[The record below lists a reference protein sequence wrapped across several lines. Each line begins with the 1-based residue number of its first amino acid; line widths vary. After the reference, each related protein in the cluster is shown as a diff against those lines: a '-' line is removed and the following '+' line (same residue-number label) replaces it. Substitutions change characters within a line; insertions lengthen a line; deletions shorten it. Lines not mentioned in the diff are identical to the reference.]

1 MTNANQTEADTTANL
16 SPVKRALLEIRELRE
31 KLDQVER
38 QKTEPIAIVGLGLR
52 FPGGASDPES
62 FWQLLSNGVDAIAEV
77 PPERWDINAYYDADP
92 DQPGKM
98 STRFGAWLAD
108 VDKFDPY
115 FFGIAPREA
124 MSMDPQHRLL
134 LEVSWEA
141 LEHAGQSPEKLMG
154 SQTGVFVGISN
165 SDYFRMV
172 YADPDHID
180 TYAATG
186 NTYSVAAGRLSYL
199 LGLHGP
205 NVAIDTAC
213 SSSLVAVHLAVQS
226 LRNNECNLALA
237 GGVSLILS
245 PEVHINFSKS
255 RMMAADGRCKTFD
268 AAADGYVRGE
278 GCGVVVLKRLS
289 DAAADGDNILAVV
302 RGAAINHDG
311 RSGGLTAPNGPA
323 QEAVIREALANSGI
337 APHEVSY
344 VEAHGTG
351 TSLGDPIEVRALG
364 AALSEGRTGP
374 LMIGSVKTNVGH
386 LEAAAGI
393 AGLIKV
399 VLALQHKEIPPHL
412 HFQEPNPFIPWN
424 ELPVTIPTRHTPWPR
439 NNDKRIAGVSAFG
452 FSGTNAHVVLEEAPI
467 VERTTPDANAERP
480 LHLLTLSA
488 RSEMALKTLS
498 RRFANRLDSQPLAD
512 VCFTANAGRSHFAHR
527 LAVAAGSGPQAREKL
542 TAFAEDR
549 ESLGVMSG
557 HMPQPTP
564 PEVVFLFT
572 GQGAQYVGMGRQLYE
587 TQPVFRK
594 VLDKCDE
601 LLRPYLNLSLSSLLY
616 PEVRAKHSGGDSNER
631 QAFAS
636 NASPLL
642 DETMYTQPAL
652 FAIQYALAELWK
664 SWGIAPS
671 AVLGHSAGE
680 IVAAC
685 VAGVFS
691 LEDGLKLSAERGRLM
706 QTKSL
711 AGEMVAVF
719 ADEARVAEAVAPYS
733 DKVSIAAINGPT
745 NTVISGAPEA
755 VNSVVEKLRADG
767 VKSKRLEISIASH
780 SPMMAPMLD
789 EFGRVAASVK
799 HSAPRISFISNL
811 TGQLMLDAPDGG
823 YWVRHIQQ
831 PVRFAGSL
839 KTLHEQGCDV
849 FVEIGP
855 KPTLLGMGQRCWPG
869 GEGAGLWLPSLR
881 DGRSDWEQILE
892 SLSALYVRGAT
903 VDWDG
908 FDKPYSRRRVALPTY
923 PFERMRYWTDVAQT
937 RPEPKHD
944 VWEAVV
950 AAGRG
955 QSQQGPLDLHL
966 STYSAKWQIL
976 NRLTLAYVLAA
987 LRELGAFSQAGE
999 KQTAQS
1005 LMAQFNIAATYDHL
1019 FSRWLAKL
1027 MVEGLVAQESETFTS
1042 LESLPDPDLDSILR
1056 EARATLADIPELL
1069 NYVEGCGQKLAAV
1082 LTGKESPLET
1092 LFPDGEYTVVEYIYR
1107 DWAVARYFNSVA
1119 RSVIEAAQNAKSGK
1133 ALRVIEIG
1141 AGTGGT
1147 SSALLPALSPDSV
1160 YYYTDVS
1167 DFFLARAGQNF
1178 KDYPFARYGLLN
1190 IEQDPQTQGYAPHS
1204 FDVVVAANALHATR
1218 NLHQTLQN
1226 ARSLLAPGGLLV
1238 LYETTDHQSWFDIT
1252 TGLIEGWQLF
1262 EDDLRG
1268 DNPLLSAEQWRAA
1281 FKANGFDEAIALPE
1295 PGSAA
1300 EILGQHI
1307 LVARAPLTGQGA
1319 ESAEPAEEAPRL
1331 TQANQSMA
1339 VAPNPAEALRRQLES
1354 ALPVER
1360 EELLVGFVRSQV
1372 IKVLRIDPSHPLDR
1386 KHRLM
1391 DLGVD
1396 SLMAVELRNLLTG
1409 GLGLTHK
1416 LPATLMFD
1424 YPTVEAIARYLERE
1438 MFDGEK
1444 PTPTQPRPEASQ
1456 PALSAGEIEQLSEDE
1471 VEALLLKKLDGM
1483 TK

>member
-1 MTNANQTEADTTANL
+1 MINANQTETDTTANL

-31 KLDQVER
+31 KLDQAER

-52 FPGGASDPES
+52 FPGGANDPES
-62 FWQLLSNGVDAIAEV
+62 FWTLLRDGVDTIAEV

-92 DQPGKM
+92 DKPGKM

-124 MSMDPQHRLL
+124 ASMDPQHRLL

-172 YADPDHID
+172 YADPDRID

-226 LRNNECNLALA
+226 LRKGECNLALA
-237 GGVSLILS
+237 GGVSVILT
-245 PEVHINFSKS
+245 PEVHINFSRS

-278 GCGVVVLKRLS
+278 GCGMIALKRLS
-289 DAAADGDNILAVV
+289 DAQADGDNILAVV

-323 QEAVIREALANSGI
+323 QEAVIREALANSGV

-344 VEAHGTG
+344 AEAHGTG

-364 AALSEGRTGP
+364 AVLGQGREAANP

-393 AGLIKV
+393 AGLIKA

-412 HFQEPNPFIPWN
+412 HLKTLSPFIPWAD
-424 ELPVTIPTRHTPWPR
+424 LPITVPTQRAPWAG
-439 NNDKRIAGVSAFG
+439 KRIAGVSSFG
-452 FSGTNAHVVLEEAPI
+452 FSGTNAHIVLEEAPV
-467 VERTTPDANAERP
+467 VERKTADVERP

-488 RSEMALKTLS
+488 RSETALKTLS
-498 RRFANRLDSQPLAD
+498 RRFINQLDSQSLAD
-512 VCFTANAGRSHFAHR
+512 VCFTANSGRSHFAHR
-527 LAVAAGSGPQAREKL
+527 LAVVADSVPQAREKL
-542 TAFAEDR
+542 VAFVEGR
-549 ESLGVMSG
+549 ESLGMASG
-557 HMPQPTP
+557 HMIQPTP
-564 PEVVFLFT
+564 PEVVFMFT

-594 VLDKCDE
+594 TLDKCDE
-601 LLRPYLNLSLSSLLY
+601 LLRPHLNQSLISLLNSQ
-616 PEVRAKHSGGDSNER
+616 P
-631 QAFAS
+631 
-636 NASPLL
+636 SPL

-664 SWGIAPS
+664 SWGIEPTV
-671 AVLGHSAGE
+671 VLGHSAGE

-685 VAGVFS
+685 VAGVYN
-691 LEDGLKLSAERGRLM
+691 LEDGLKLSYERGRLM

-719 ADEARVAEAVAPYS
+719 ADEARVAEAVAPFA
-733 DKVSIAAINGPT
+733 DKISIAAINGPS
-745 NTVISGAPEA
+745 NVVISGAPEA
-755 VNSVVEKLRADG
+755 VQSVVANLKEAG
-767 VKSKRLEISIASH
+767 IKSRRLEISIASH

-789 EFGRVAASVK
+789 EFERVAATIKYSP
-799 HSAPRISFISNL
+799 PRIGLISNL
-811 TGQLMLDAPDGG
+811 SGQLQNEFDAG
-823 YWVRHIQQ
+823 YWRRHIQQ
-831 PVRFAGSL
+831 PVRFADSL
-839 KTLHEQGCDV
+839 KTLHEQGYKV

-892 SLSALYVRGAT
+892 SLSALYVRGAS
-903 VDWDG
+903 VNWAG
-908 FDKPYSRRRVALPTY
+908 FDKPYSRRRLPLPTY
-923 PFERMRYWTDVAQT
+923 PFERLRYWTDAAQS
-937 RPEPKHD
+937 RPEPKRD
-944 VWEAVV
+944 VWESVV
-950 AAGRG
+950 RAGQG
-955 QSQQGPLDLHL
+955 QAGQGPLDLTL
-966 STYSAKWQIL
+966 STYSAKWDCL
-976 NRLTLAYVLAA
+976 HRLTVAYVAA
-987 LRELGAFSQAGE
+987 AFRELGVFGKAGE
-999 KQTAQS
+999 KQTAES
-1005 LMAQFNIAATYDHL
+1005 LMAQCNIADTYRHL
-1019 FSRWLAKL
+1019 LRRWLEKL
-1027 MVEGLVAQESETFTS
+1027 AAEGLLTQDGETFVS
-1042 LESLPDPDLDSILR
+1042 LKPLPDPELTSILN
-1056 EARATLADIPELL
+1056 EARATLADAPTLL
-1069 NYVEGCGQKLAAV
+1069 NYVEGCGSKLAAV

-1092 LFPDGEYTVVEYIYR
+1092 LFPGGEYTVVEYIYR
-1107 DWAVARYFNSVA
+1107 DWAVARYFNSIA
-1119 RSVIEAAQNAKSGK
+1119 RSVVEAAQKAKGGK
-1133 ALRVIEIG
+1133 QLRVIEIG

-1160 YYYTDVS
+1160 YHYTDVS

-1178 KDYPFARYGLLN
+1178 KDYAFVRYGLLD
-1190 IEQDPQTQGYAPHS
+1190 IEQDPAAQGYTPHS

-1226 ARSLLAPGGLLV
+1226 ARTLLAPGGLLV
-1238 LYETTDHQSWFDIT
+1238 LYEATDHQSWFDIT

-1262 EDDLRG
+1262 EDDLRT
-1268 DNPLLSAEQWRAA
+1268 DNPLLSAEQWLAT
-1281 FKANGFDEAIALPE
+1281 FQANGFDEAMALPE
-1295 PGSAA
+1295 RGSAA
-1300 EILGQHI
+1300 EILRQHI
-1307 LVARAPLTGQGA
+1307 LVARAPLTGQRA
-1319 ESAEPAEEAPRL
+1319 ESAEPEWEGTRTNQVAQSVSASPTPAEE
-1331 TQANQSMA
+1331 
-1339 VAPNPAEALRRQLES
+1339 LRSQLES
-1354 ALPVER
+1354 ALPDER
-1360 EELLVGFVRSQV
+1360 EELLVGFARTQV
-1372 IKVLRIDPSHPLDR
+1372 TKVLRIDPSHPLDR
-1386 KHRLM
+1386 KQRLM

-1396 SLMAVELRNLLTG
+1396 SLMAVELRNLLTS
-1409 GLGLTHK
+1409 GLGLARK

-1444 PTPTQPRPEASQ
+1444 PAQTQPRLEAAQS
-1456 PALSAGEIEQLSEDE
+1456 ALSADAIEQLSEDE

>member
-1 MTNANQTEADTTANL
+1 MTNANQTETDTTANL

-52 FPGGASDPES
+52 FPGGANDPES
-62 FWQLLSNGVDAIAEV
+62 FWNLLRDGVDAIAEV
-77 PPERWDINAYYDADP
+77 PPERWDVDAYYDADP
-92 DQPGKM
+92 DKPGKM

-124 MSMDPQHRLL
+124 ASMDPQHRLL

-141 LEHAGQSPEKLMG
+141 LEYAGQSPEKLMG

-172 YADPDHID
+172 YADPDRID

-205 NVAIDTAC
+205 NLAIDTAC

-226 LRNNECNLALA
+226 LRNGECNLALA
-237 GGVSLILS
+237 GGVSLILT

-255 RMMAADGRCKTFD
+255 RMMATDGRCKTFD
-268 AAADGYVRGE
+268 VAADGYVRGE
-278 GCGVVVLKRLS
+278 GCGMIALKRLS
-289 DAAADGDNILAVV
+289 DAVADGDNILAVV

-323 QEAVIREALANSGI
+323 QEAVIREALANSGV
-337 APHEVSY
+337 APREVSY

-364 AALSEGRTGP
+364 AVLGQGREAANS

-393 AGLIKV
+393 AGLIKA
-399 VLALQHKEIPPHL
+399 VLALQHQEIPPHL
-412 HFQEPNPFIPWN
+412 HLKTLNPFIPWAD
-424 ELPVTIPTRHTPWPR
+424 LPITVPTECAPWVG
-439 NNDKRIAGVSAFG
+439 KRIAGVSSFG
-452 FSGTNAHVVLEEAPI
+452 FSGTNAHVILEEAPV
-467 VERTTPDANAERP
+467 VERTTADAERP

-488 RSEMALKTLS
+488 KSESALKELS
-498 RRFANRLDSQPLAD
+498 RRFANHLDSQRLAD
-512 VCFTANAGRSHFAHR
+512 ICFTANTGRSHFSHR
-527 LAVAAGSGPQAREKL
+527 LAVAADSVPQAREKL
-542 TAFAEDR
+542 VAFAEGR
-549 ESLGVMSG
+549 ESLGVMNG
-557 HMPQPTP
+557 HMIQPTP
-564 PEVVFLFT
+564 PEVVFMFT

-587 TQPVFRK
+587 TQPVFRQT
-594 VLDKCDE
+594 LDKCDE
-601 LLRPYLNLSLSSLLY
+601 LLKPHLGQSLISVLY
-616 PEVRAKHSGGDSNER
+616 
-631 QAFAS
+631 
-636 NASPLL
+636 SPNGSPL

-664 SWGIAPS
+664 SWGIEPS

-685 VAGVFS
+685 VAGIFS

-719 ADEARVAEAVAPYS
+719 ADEAQVAEAVAPFA
-733 DKVSIAAINGPT
+733 DRVSIAAINGPT

-755 VNSVVEKLRADG
+755 VRAVVEKLRADG

-780 SPMMAPMLD
+780 SPMMTPMLD
-789 EFGRVAASVK
+789 EFGRAAASVK
-799 HSAPRISFISNL
+799 HSAPRIAFISNI
-811 TGQLMLDAPDGG
+811 TGQLRLDAPDAG

-831 PVRFAGSL
+831 PVRFADSL
-839 KTLHEQGCDV
+839 KTLHAQGYEV

-881 DGRSDWEQILE
+881 DGRSDWEQMLE
-892 SLSALYVRGAT
+892 SLSALYIRGAS
-903 VDWDG
+903 VNWDG
-908 FDKPYSRRRVALPTY
+908 FDKHYSRRRLPLPTY
-923 PFERMRYWTDVAQT
+923 PFERLRYWTDVAQT
-937 RPEPKHD
+937 RPEPKRD

-950 AAGRG
+950 KAGRG
-955 QSQQGPLDLHL
+955 QAGQGPLDLTL
-966 STYSAKWQIL
+966 STYPAKWDCL
-976 NRLTLAYVLAA
+976 HRLTVAYVAA
-987 LRELGAFSQAGE
+987 AFREMGVFGKTGE
-999 KQTAQS
+999 KQTAES
-1005 LMAQFNIAATYDHL
+1005 LMAGCNIADTYRHL
-1019 FSRWLAKL
+1019 LGRWLEKL
-1027 MVEGLVAQESETFTS
+1027 AAEGLLAQDGETFASTKPLS
-1042 LESLPDPDLDSILR
+1042 SSGLDSILS
-1056 EARATLADIPELL
+1056 EVRATLADAPTLL

-1092 LFPDGEYTVVEYIYR
+1092 LFPNGEYTVVEYIYR
-1107 DWAVARYFNSVA
+1107 DWAVARYFNSIA
-1119 RSVIEAAQNAKSGK
+1119 RSVVEAAQRAKGGK
-1133 ALRVIEIG
+1133 PLRVIEIG

-1160 YYYTDVS
+1160 YHYTDVS

-1178 KDYPFARYGLLN
+1178 SDYPFVRYGLLN
-1190 IEQDPQTQGYAPHS
+1190 IEQDQAAQGYTPHS

-1238 LYETTDHQSWFDIT
+1238 LYEATDHQSWFDIT

-1262 EDDLRG
+1262 EDDLRT
-1268 DNPLLSAEQWRAA
+1268 DNPLLSAEQWLAA
-1281 FKANGFDEAIALPE
+1281 FKANGFDEAMALPE
-1295 PGSAA
+1295 RGSAA
-1300 EILGQHI
+1300 EILRQHV
-1307 LVARAPLTGQGA
+1307 LVARAPLAGQGSESA
-1319 ESAEPAEEAPRL
+1319 ESAEEASRF
-1331 TQANQSMA
+1331 TQANQSVA
-1339 VAPNPAEALRRQLES
+1339 VAPNPAAELLGQLES

-1360 EELLVGFVRSQV
+1360 EELLVGFVRRQV
-1372 IKVLRIDPSHPLDR
+1372 IKVLRIDPSHSLDR

-1396 SLMAVELRNLLTG
+1396 SLMAVELRNLLTN
-1409 GLGLTHK
+1409 GLGLARK

-1438 MFDGEK
+1438 MFDGDK
-1444 PTPTQPRPEASQ
+1444 PAQTQPRPEAAQ
-1456 PALSAGEIEQLSEDE
+1456 PALSADEIERLSEDE

-1483 TK
+1483 IE

>member
-1 MTNANQTEADTTANL
+1 MTNANQTESDTTANL

-52 FPGGASDPES
+52 FPGGANDPES
-62 FWQLLSNGVDAIAEV
+62 FWQLLRDGVDAIAEV
-77 PPERWDINAYYDADP
+77 PPDRWDINAYYDADP
-92 DQPGKM
+92 DKPGKM

-124 MSMDPQHRLL
+124 ASMDPQHRLL

-205 NVAIDTAC
+205 NLAIDTAC
-213 SSSLVAVHLAVQS
+213 SSSLVAVHLAAQS
-226 LRNNECNLALA
+226 LRNGECNLALA
-237 GGVSLILS
+237 GGVSLILT

-268 AAADGYVRGE
+268 VAADGYVRGE
-278 GCGVVVLKRLS
+278 GCGMIALKRLS
-289 DAAADGDNILAVV
+289 DAVADGDNILAVV

-323 QEAVIREALANSGI
+323 QEAVIREALANSGV
-337 APHEVSY
+337 APREVSY

-364 AALSEGRTGP
+364 AVLGQGREAANP

-393 AGLIKV
+393 AGLIKA

-412 HFQEPNPFIPWN
+412 HLKTLNPFIPWAD
-424 ELPVTIPTRHTPWPR
+424 LPITVPTERAPWVG
-439 NNDKRIAGVSAFG
+439 KRLAGVSSFG
-452 FSGTNAHVVLEEAPI
+452 FSGTNAHVILEEAP
-467 VERTTPDANAERP
+467 VLEHTLVGAERP

-488 RSEMALKTLS
+488 KSETALKTLS
-498 RRFANRLDSQPLAD
+498 RRFANHLDSQQLAD
-512 VCFTANAGRSHFAHR
+512 VCFTANAGRSHFSHR
-527 LAVAAGSGPQAREKL
+527 LAVVADSVPQAREKL
-542 TAFAEDR
+542 VAFAEGR
-549 ESLGVMSG
+549 ESLGVVSG
-557 HMPQPTP
+557 NMIQPTP
-564 PEVVFLFT
+564 PEVVFMFT

-594 VLDKCDE
+594 TLDKCDE
-601 LLRPYLNLSLSSLLY
+601 LLRPRLNRSLVSLLY
-616 PEVRAKHSGGDSNER
+616 AQP
-631 QAFAS
+631 
-636 NASPLL
+636 SPL

-664 SWGIAPS
+664 SWGIEPS
-671 AVLGHSAGE
+671 AVMGHSAGE

-685 VAGVFS
+685 VAGIFS

-719 ADEARVAEAVAPYS
+719 ADEARVAEAVAPFA

-755 VNSVVEKLRADG
+755 VRAVVEELRADG

-799 HSAPRISFISNL
+799 HSAPRIAFISNIS
-811 TGQLMLDAPDGG
+811 GQLMLDAPDAG
-823 YWVRHIQQ
+823 YWVLHIQQ
-831 PVRFAGSL
+831 PVRFADSL
-839 KTLHEQGCDV
+839 KTLHEQGYEV

-855 KPTLLGMGQRCWPG
+855 RPTLLGMGQRCWPG

-892 SLSALYVRGAT
+892 SLSALYVRGAS

-908 FDKPYSRRRVALPTY
+908 FDKPYSRRRLPLPTY
-923 PFERMRYWTDVAQT
+923 PFERLRYWTDAAQT
-937 RPEPKHD
+937 QPEPKRD
-944 VWEAVV
+944 VWESVV
-950 AAGRG
+950 TAGR
-955 QSQQGPLDLHL
+955 SQAGQGPLDLTL
-966 STYSAKWQIL
+966 STYPAKWDCL
-976 NRLTLAYVLAA
+976 HRLTVAYVAA
-987 LRELGAFSQAGE
+987 AFREMGVFGKAGE
-999 KQTAQS
+999 KQTAES
-1005 LMAQFNIAATYDHL
+1005 LMAQCGIADTYRHL
-1019 FSRWLAKL
+1019 LGRWLEKL
-1027 MVEGLVAQESETFTS
+1027 AAEGLLTQDGETFVS
-1042 LESLPDPDLDSILR
+1042 LKPLPSSGLDSILN
-1056 EARATLADIPELL
+1056 EARATLADAPTLL

-1092 LFPDGEYTVVEYIYR
+1092 LFPNGEYTVVEYIYR
-1107 DWAVARYFNSVA
+1107 DWAVPRYFNNIA
-1119 RSVIEAAQNAKSGK
+1119 RSVVEAAQSAKGGK
-1133 ALRVIEIG
+1133 PLRVIEIG

-1147 SSALLPALSPDSV
+1147 TSALLPVLSPDSV
-1160 YYYTDVS
+1160 YHYTDVS
-1167 DFFLARAGQNF
+1167 DFFLARAGQTF
-1178 KDYPFARYGLLN
+1178 KDYPFVRYGLLN
-1190 IEQDPQTQGYAPHS
+1190 IEQDPQAQGYALHS

-1226 ARSLLAPGGLLV
+1226 ARSLLAPGGMLV

-1262 EDDLRG
+1262 EDDLRT
-1268 DNPLLSAEQWRAA
+1268 DNPLLSAEQWLAA
-1281 FKANGFDEAIALPE
+1281 FKANGFDEVMALPE
-1295 PGSAA
+1295 SGSTADV
-1300 EILGQHI
+1300 LRQHI
-1307 LVARAPLTGQGA
+1307 LVARAPLTGPG
-1319 ESAEPAEEAPRL
+1319 AEPAEPEWEGTRTSQVDLSAS
-1331 TQANQSMA
+1331 A
-1339 VAPNPAEALRRQLES
+1339 APNPAAELQSQLES
-1354 ALPVER
+1354 ALPDER
-1360 EELLVGFVRSQV
+1360 EELLVGFVRRQV
-1372 IKVLRIDPSHPLDR
+1372 IKVLRIDPSHVLDR

-1396 SLMAVELRNLLTG
+1396 SLMAVELRNLLTN
-1409 GLGLTHK
+1409 GLGLARK

-1444 PTPTQPRPEASQ
+1444 PATPQPRPETQ
-1456 PALSAGEIEQLSEDE
+1456 PALSAGEIEQLSEEE